1 MRTTRKRMHGRKR
14 RRSPILTKGS
24 PIQAIQ
30 NEDLNEMNEEA
41 NLAAARAQNMESS
54 GGGAFGSSNAMAK
67 SLARQRAMKK
77 RMEVS
82 DEYYRRMA

>member
-41 NLAAARAQNMESS
+41 NLAATRAQNMESS
-54 GGGAFGSSNAMAK
+54 GGGAWGSNAMSK
-67 SLARQRAMKK
+67 SLAKQRAARRK
-77 RMEVS
+77 MEIS